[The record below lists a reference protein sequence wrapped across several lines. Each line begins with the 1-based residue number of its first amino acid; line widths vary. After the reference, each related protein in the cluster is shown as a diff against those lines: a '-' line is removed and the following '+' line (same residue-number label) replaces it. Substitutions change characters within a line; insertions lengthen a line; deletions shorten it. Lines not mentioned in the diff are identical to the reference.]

1 MMGILDVIKQAS
13 KDTIE
18 STQPAAFVFGVVTKT
33 APLTVSVE
41 GRLTISE
48 PLLIVPETLR
58 TYRIHNV
65 TGNIQGN
72 VDFTGTVSMTGV
84 SGTMETTEPKTY
96 TIVNAAFSGTANSV
110 KLSGKIT
117 IASGEIFLTRVFNIG
132 DELLLARV
140 QGGQR
145 YIVLERMKEK
155 R

>member
-1 MMGILDVIKQAS
+1 MSLLDIIKQAS
-13 KDTIE
+13 KDSIE

-65 TGNIQGN
+65 TGVMQGS
-72 VDFTGTVSMTGV
+72 VEFAGTISMTGV
-84 SGTMETTEPKTY
+84 TGTVETTEPKIY
-96 TIVNAAFSGTANSV
+96 TVTDATFSGTASSV

-117 IASGEIFLTRVFNIG
+117 ITSGELFLTRIFNVG

-145 YIVLERMKEK
+145 YVVLERLKEK